1 MAQEELEPAV
11 LEAELEELGRRLDR
25 LRVLYEQYF
34 QGVERVPPY
43 NLQKDIVRIIHRLS
57 QVRMRATTHKF
68 RFQSLIQRF
77 NAHKSYW
84 ARTIRDIEEGRV
96 QRGMVR
102 GERRS
107 VKRASAAADEIASD
121 AETQA
126 AEDFLVQMGFSPPPP
141 PTPAAVSHAPSL
153 DEIRGVSADEI
164 ARRAERLRML
174 RAKLGG
180 GGDAAPPS
188 GAARPAPTPPLA
200 PQRPPVD
207 PEEARTRAVYDRL
220 LETKRRLNE
229 STDSLSFDALR
240 QSLQRQ
246 AEKTREKHGCRE
258 VDFDVVVK
266 DGKAFLKPIPR

>member
-1 MAQEELEPAV
+1 MSQEELEPTV
-11 LEAELEELGRRLDR
+11 IEAELEELGRRLDR

-57 QVRMRATTHKF
+57 QVRMRATTHKL

-84 ARTIRDIEEGRV
+84 ARTTRDIEEGRL

-102 GERRS
+102 GERRQPRRPDA
-107 VKRASAAADEIASD
+107 VVDDAASD
-121 AETQA
+121 AESRA
-126 AEDFLVQMGFSPPPP
+126 AADFLAQMGIVAPPAE
-141 PTPAAVSHAPSL
+141 TESASSAADSV
-153 DEIRGVSADEI
+153 RGISADEL
-164 ARRAERLRML
+164 ARRAEKLRLL
-174 RAKLGG
+174 RAKIGG
-180 GGDAAPPS
+180 TESA
-188 GAARPAPTPPLA
+188 PAPQPA
-200 PQRPPVD
+200 PAPSRPVVD
-207 PEEARTRAVYDRL
+207 PEEARTRAVFDRL
-220 LETKRRLNE
+220 VETKRRLNE
-229 STDSLSFDALR
+229 STDSLSYDSLR

-246 AEKTREKHGCRE
+246 TEKMREKHGCRD

>member
-1 MAQEELEPAV
+1 MAQEELEPTV
-11 LEAELEELGRRLDR
+11 LEAELEELSRRMDR

-68 RFQSLIQRF
+68 RYQSLIQRF

-84 ARTIRDIEEGRV
+84 ARTMRDIEEGRL
-96 QRGMVR
+96 QKGAVR

-107 VKRASAAADEIASD
+107 ARLPEAVVDDAASAAESR
-121 AETQA
+121 A
-126 AEDFLVQMGFSPPPP
+126 AADFLSQMGIATPPASPD
-141 PTPAAVSHAPSL
+141 SAPSTA
-153 DEIRGVSADEI
+153 EAIRGVSADEI
-164 ARRAERLRML
+164 ARRAEKLRLL
-174 RAKLGG
+174 RAKIGG
-180 GGDAAPPS
+180 GESVAQPAPASPPAPAPAS
-188 GAARPAPTPPLA
+188 ASPRPA
-200 PQRPPVD
+200 VD
-207 PEEARTRAVYDRL
+207 PEEARTRAVFERL
-220 LETKRRLNE
+220 VETKRRLNE
-229 STDSLSFDALR
+229 STDSLSFDGLR

-246 AEKTREKHGCRE
+246 TEKMREKHGCRD

>member
-84 ARTIRDIEEGRV
+84 SRTIRDIEEGRV

-102 GERRS
+102 GERRP
-107 VKRASAAADEIASD
+107 VRRPSAAADEIASD
-121 AETQA
+121 TETQA
-126 AEDFLVQMGFSPPPP
+126 AADFLVQMGIAPPPVS
-141 PTPAAVSHAPSL
+141 TPAAETHAPSL
-153 DEIRGVSADEI
+153 DDIRGVSADEI
-164 ARRAERLRML
+164 ARRAERLRLL

-180 GGDAAPPS
+180 GDANPPS
-188 GAARPAPTPPLA
+188 VAARPAPAPPVA
-200 PQRPPVD
+200 PQRPSVD

-220 LETKRRLNE
+220 IETKRRLNE
-229 STDSLSFDALR
+229 STDSLSYDGLR